1 MTAQKQNRD
10 NESARAE
17 RVALLAQSLERNAQ
31 YDGVMLGHYLGRV
44 IAKRL
49 FKAGV

>member
-10 NESARAE
+10 DESARGA
-17 RVALLAQSLERNAQ
+17 RVALFTESLGRNAQ
-31 YDGVMLGHYLGRV
+31 YDGIMLGHYLGRV

>member
-1 MTAQKQNRD
+1 MSVNKRHSDDKTAKTAGHPLFGSWSGRD
-10 NESARAE
+10 AR
-17 RVALLAQSLERNAQ
+17 

-44 IAKRL
+44 VAKRL